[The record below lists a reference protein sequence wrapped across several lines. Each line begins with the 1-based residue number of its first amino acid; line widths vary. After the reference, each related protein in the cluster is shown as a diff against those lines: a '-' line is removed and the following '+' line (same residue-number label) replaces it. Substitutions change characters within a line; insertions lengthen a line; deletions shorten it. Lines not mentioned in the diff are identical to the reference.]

1 MGYVSKEDYKKQ
13 IDEIIDLLEG
23 KVDKILKQLT
33 EEMEEAS
40 KNMQY
45 ETAAYL
51 RDKIIAIENDDAFD
65 SICRIT
71 NKNHNDWAASWKV
84 TGGLS
89 AMFLQIS
96 ATVFMLSAHF
106 GFSLASSNNK

>member
-51 RDKIIAIENDDAFD
+51 RDKIIAIENV
-65 SICRIT
+65 SKRQKVS
-71 NKNHNDWAASWKV
+71 NMGEND
-84 TGGLS
+84 
-89 AMFLQIS
+89 
-96 ATVFMLSAHF
+96 F
-106 GFSLASSNNK
+106 GKK